1 MKEPRHLS
9 HNNITAI
16 EVAIPRVHVHK
27 DQGHLNG
34 ILVRLFGDGLVLV
47 EKEGNEKRVDEM
59 VPLLM

>member
-1 MKEPRHLS
+1 MKEPRHLA

-16 EVAIPRVHVHK
+16 EVSIHRVHVHK
-27 DQGHLNG
+27 DQGHLNR
-34 ILVRLFGDGLVLV
+34 ILIRLFCDSLVLV